1 MERHIP
7 KTGEIYRHFKNKMYQ
22 IVTVATHSETGG
34 QLVIYQALYGD
45 FSCCARPLEM
55 FMSKVDKAKYPQA
68 AQEYRF
74 ELVDKD
80 SLTKVHKTTENNVME
95 NNITGNNVTENN
107 ITEDNITEDNVTG
120 NNVEAV
126 VEKTIKNADEELP
139 NPDLLLFL
147 DADTFEEK
155 KNLLVSMQN
164 RMTDELINS
173 IAASLDISVDEGDL
187 ETRFKSLYNCVSTMS
202 RYEVNNRLR

>member
-1 MERHIP
+1 VERHIP

-55 FMSKVDKAKYPQA
+55 FMSKVDKSKYPQA

-80 SLTKVHKTTENNVME
+80 SLTKVHKTAEN
-95 NNITGNNVTENN
+95 IVTENIVTEN
-107 ITEDNITEDNVTG
+107 IVTG

-126 VEKTIKNADEELP
+126 VEKTIENADEELP
-139 NPDLLLFL
+139 NPDLVLFL

-155 KNLLVSMQN
+155 KNLLVSMQS

-173 IAASLDISVDEGDL
+173 IAASLDVSVDEGDL

>member
-7 KTGEIYRHFKNKMYQ
+7 KTGEIYRHFKDKMYQ

-80 SLTKVHKTTENNVME
+80 SLTKVHKTAENIATENIAKE
-95 NNITGNNVTENN
+95 NI
-107 ITEDNITEDNVTG
+107 VTG

-126 VEKTIKNADEELP
+126 VEKTIENADEELP

-173 IAASLDISVDEGDL
+173 IAASLDVSVDEGDL

>member
-107 ITEDNITEDNVTG
+107 ITEDNVTG

-164 RMTDELINS
+164 RMTNELINS
-173 IAASLDISVDEGDL
+173 IAASLDVSVDEGDL

>member
-55 FMSKVDKAKYPQA
+55 FMSKVDKSKYPQV

-80 SLTKVHKTTENNVME
+80 SLTKVHKTAEN
-95 NNITGNNVTENN
+95 IVTENIVTEN
-107 ITEDNITEDNVTG
+107 IVTG

-126 VEKTIKNADEELP
+126 VEKTIENADEELP

-155 KNLLVSMQN
+155 KNLLVSMQS

-173 IAASLDISVDEGDL
+173 IAASLDVSVDEGDL

>member
-7 KTGEIYRHFKNKMYQ
+7 KTGEIYKHFKDKMYQ
-22 IVTVATHSETGG
+22 IVTVATHSETGE

-55 FMSKVDKAKYPQA
+55 FMSKVDKEKYPQVI
-68 AQEYRF
+68 QEYRF
-74 ELVDKD
+74 ELVDKE
-80 SLTKVHKTTENNVME
+80 SLTKVHKTTENTV
-95 NNITGNNVTENN
+95 
-107 ITEDNITEDNVTG
+107 
-120 NNVEAV
+120 
-126 VEKTIKNADEELP
+126 EELP

-147 DADTFEEK
+147 EADTFEEK

-164 RMTDELINS
+164 RITDELINS
-173 IAASLDISVDEGDL
+173 IAASLDVSVDEGDL

>member
-55 FMSKVDKAKYPQA
+55 FMSKVDKSKYPQA

-80 SLTKVHKTTENNVME
+80 SLTKVHKTAEN
-95 NNITGNNVTENN
+95 IVTENIVTEN
-107 ITEDNITEDNVTG
+107 IVTG

-126 VEKTIKNADEELP
+126 VEKTIENADEELP

-155 KNLLVSMQN
+155 KNLLVSMQS

-173 IAASLDISVDEGDL
+173 IAASLDVSVDEGDL

>member
-7 KTGEIYRHFKNKMYQ
+7 KTGEIYKHFKDKMYQ
-22 IVTVATHSETGG
+22 IVTVATHSETGE

-55 FMSKVDKAKYPQA
+55 FMSKVDKEKYPQA

-74 ELVDKD
+74 ELVDKE
-80 SLTKVHKTTENNVME
+80 SLTKVHKTIENTV
-95 NNITGNNVTENN
+95 
-107 ITEDNITEDNVTG
+107 
-120 NNVEAV
+120 
-126 VEKTIKNADEELP
+126 EELP
-139 NPDLLLFL
+139 DPDLLLFL
-147 DADTFEEK
+147 EADTFEEK

-164 RMTDELINS
+164 RITDELINS
-173 IAASLDISVDEGDL
+173 IAASLDVSVDEGDL

>member
-95 NNITGNNVTENN
+95 NNITGNNVTGNN
-107 ITEDNITEDNVTG
+107 VTEDNVTG

-126 VEKTIKNADEELP
+126 VEKTIENADEELP

-173 IAASLDISVDEGDL
+173 IAASLDVSVDEGDL

>member
-22 IVTVATHSETGG
+22 IVTVATHSETGE

-107 ITEDNITEDNVTG
+107 ITEDNVTG

-126 VEKTIKNADEELP
+126 VEKTIENADEELP

>member
-1 MERHIP
+1 MERQIP

-107 ITEDNITEDNVTG
+107 ITEDNVTG

-126 VEKTIKNADEELP
+126 VEKTIENADEELP

>member
-74 ELVDKD
+74 ELVDRD

-95 NNITGNNVTENN
+95 NNVTGNNVTENN
-107 ITEDNITEDNVTG
+107 ITG

-126 VEKTIKNADEELP
+126 VEKTIENADEELP

-173 IAASLDISVDEGDL
+173 IAASLDVSVDEGDL

>member
-74 ELVDKD
+74 EPVDKD

-95 NNITGNNVTENN
+95 NNVTGNNVTGNNVTEN
-107 ITEDNITEDNVTG
+107 NVTG

-126 VEKTIKNADEELP
+126 VEKTIENADEELP

-173 IAASLDISVDEGDL
+173 IAASLDVSVDEGDL

>member
-1 MERHIP
+1 MP

-55 FMSKVDKAKYPQA
+55 FMSKVDKSKYPQA

-80 SLTKVHKTTENNVME
+80 SLTRVHKTAEN
-95 NNITGNNVTENN
+95 IVTENIVTEN
-107 ITEDNITEDNVTG
+107 IVTG

-126 VEKTIKNADEELP
+126 VEKTIENADEELP

-155 KNLLVSMQN
+155 KNLLVSMQS

-173 IAASLDISVDEGDL
+173 IAASLDVSVDEGDL

>member
-55 FMSKVDKAKYPQA
+55 FMSKVDKSKYPQA

-80 SLTKVHKTTENNVME
+80 SLTKVHKTAEN
-95 NNITGNNVTENN
+95 IVTENIVTEN
-107 ITEDNITEDNVTG
+107 IVTG

-126 VEKTIKNADEELP
+126 VEKTIENADEELP
-139 NPDLLLFL
+139 NPDLVLFL

-155 KNLLVSMQN
+155 KNLLVSMQS

-173 IAASLDISVDEGDL
+173 IAASLDVSVDEGDL

>member
-22 IVTVATHSETGG
+22 IVTVATHSETGE

-55 FMSKVDKAKYPQA
+55 FMSNVDKAKYPQA

-107 ITEDNITEDNVTG
+107 ITEDNVTG

-126 VEKTIKNADEELP
+126 VEKTIENAYEELP

-173 IAASLDISVDEGDL
+173 IAASLDVSVDEGDL

>member
-55 FMSKVDKAKYPQA
+55 FMSKVDKSKYPQA

-80 SLTKVHKTTENNVME
+80 SLTKVHKTAK
-95 NNITGNNVTENN
+95 NIVTGNNVTENN
-107 ITEDNITEDNVTG
+107 ITEDNVTG
-120 NNVEAV
+120 NDVEAV
-126 VEKTIKNADEELP
+126 VEKTIENADEELP

-155 KNLLVSMQN
+155 KNLLVSMQS

>member
-7 KTGEIYRHFKNKMYQ
+7 KTGEIYRHFKDKMYQ

-80 SLTKVHKTTENNVME
+80 SLTKVHKTAENIATEN
-95 NNITGNNVTENN
+95 I
-107 ITEDNITEDNVTG
+107 VTG

-126 VEKTIKNADEELP
+126 VEKTIENADEELP

-173 IAASLDISVDEGDL
+173 IAASLDVSVDEGDL

>member
-55 FMSKVDKAKYPQA
+55 FMSKVDKSKYPQA

-80 SLTKVHKTTENNVME
+80 SLTKVHKTAEN
-95 NNITGNNVTENN
+95 IVTENIVTEN
-107 ITEDNITEDNVTG
+107 IVTG

-126 VEKTIKNADEELP
+126 VEKTIENADEELP

-155 KNLLVSMQN
+155 KNLLVSMQS

>member
-95 NNITGNNVTENN
+95 NNVTGNNVTGNNVTEN
-107 ITEDNITEDNVTG
+107 NVTG

-126 VEKTIKNADEELP
+126 VEKTIENADEELP

-173 IAASLDISVDEGDL
+173 IAASLDVSVDEGDL

>member
-95 NNITGNNVTENN
+95 N
-107 ITEDNITEDNVTG
+107 NITEDNVTG

>member
-95 NNITGNNVTENN
+95 NNIT
-107 ITEDNITEDNVTG
+107 EDNVTG

-126 VEKTIKNADEELP
+126 VEKTIENADEELP

-173 IAASLDISVDEGDL
+173 IAASLDVSVDEGDL

>member
-7 KTGEIYRHFKNKMYQ
+7 KTGEIYRHFKDKMYQ

-80 SLTKVHKTTENNVME
+80 SLTKVHKTAENIATEN
-95 NNITGNNVTENN
+95 IVTEN
-107 ITEDNITEDNVTG
+107 IVTG

-126 VEKTIKNADEELP
+126 VEKTIENADEELP
-139 NPDLLLFL
+139 NPDLVLFL

-155 KNLLVSMQN
+155 KNLLVSMQS

-173 IAASLDISVDEGDL
+173 IAASLDVSVDEGDL